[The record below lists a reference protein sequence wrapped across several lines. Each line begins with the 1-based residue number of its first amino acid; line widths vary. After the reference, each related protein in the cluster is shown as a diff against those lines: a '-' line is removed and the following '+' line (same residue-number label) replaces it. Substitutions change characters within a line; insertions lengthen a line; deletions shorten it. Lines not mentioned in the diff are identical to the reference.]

1 MGRHVAPAIHTVSAV
16 ADGFAHKLTVPVPA
30 GVADADIAAALAI
43 KSWVYRDAP
52 DYGSPELDEHA
63 EPIAQVK
70 LSSDRSTLLV
80 TLAMTEQPKV
90 HPQQTA
96 RVYQITLSGKKLWNE
111 EGPGLD
117 AFYTL
122 YAFPAK

>member
-70 LSSDRSTLLV
+70 LSSDRRNRS
-80 TLAMTEQPKV
+80 LATTVPTTQP
-90 HPQQTA
+90 TA
-96 RVYQITLSGKKLWNE
+96 
-111 EGPGLD
+111 
-117 AFYTL
+117 
-122 YAFPAK
+122 PASHERAAAA